1 MHIGA
6 PRQQNS
12 LESRVPLTPPVV
24 KRLVDIGHSV
34 TVERGAGERAGH
46 LDAEYTEAGAAL
58 SDGNTVW
65 GADFVATIERPEAS
79 VLGPDVAFI
88 GQISPFDD
96 PEAMKALAATGA
108 TIFAFE
114 AVPRTSRAQVVDA
127 LSSQASAAGYQAV
140 LEAARLS
147 DRFFPMLTTAAGTL
161 RPAKVVVLGAGVAG
175 LQAVATAR
183 RLGAVVSAFDV
194 RAEAREQVESLG
206 ASFIAVDLEAQ
217 DASTSGG
224 YAKEVAEDQQRRIIE
239 GLEPHIAEADAVI
252 TTAAIP
258 GRPAPLLI
266 TAQGVS
272 SMRPGAVIIDV
283 AASTGGNCELTRPG
297 ETVVVDR
304 VTIVGDTDLVS
315 RVANHA
321 SQMYARNVAS
331 FIDLITDPE
340 TTELRLDFDDDIVAD
355 SCIARG
361 GALVHPRLA
370 GDGGN

>member
-46 LDAEYTEAGAAL
+46 LDAEYTEAGATL

-65 GADFVATIERPEAS
+65 GADFVATIERPEVA

-96 PEAMKALAATGA
+96 PEAMKALADTGA

-266 TAQGVS
+266 TEQGVS

-370 GDGGN
+370 GGEGS

>member
-58 SDGNTVW
+58 GDGATVW

-79 VLGPDVAFI
+79 VLGPDVVFI

-127 LSSQASAAGYQAV
+127 LSSQASVAGYQAV

-194 RAEAREQVESLG
+194 RADAREQVESLG
-206 ASFIAVDLEAQ
+206 ASFIALDLEAQ

-239 GLEPHIAEADAVI
+239 GLEPHIADADAVI

-272 SMRPGAVIIDV
+272 SMRPGAVIVDV

-361 GALVHPRLA
+361 GSLVHPRLA
-370 GDGGN
+370 GDEGS

>member
-46 LDAEYTEAGAAL
+46 LDAEYTEAGATL

-370 GDGGN
+370 GDEGS